1 MARHFLAPLVAAP
14 TDPWVLA
21 ASPTGVVVASRVVAA
36 FDSAARRSGLL
47 GTDAWPEGS
56 ALVIAPTQAIHMFG
70 MRYAIDVVWVDRA
83 GAVLKA
89 ATVRPWRIAICARAF
104 AAIELPAGTA
114 ARLGIAAGAT
124 LALQQAA

>member
-21 ASPTGVVVASRVVAA
+21 STSSGAVVASRVMAA
-36 FDSAARRSGLL
+36 FDSASRRTGLL
-47 GTDAWPEGS
+47 RTEAWPEGS

-70 MRYAIDVVWVDRA
+70 MRYPIDVVWVDRD
-83 GAVLKA
+83 GRVVKTSAVQ
-89 ATVRPWRIAICARAF
+89 PWRIAICARAF

-114 ARLGIAAGAT
+114 TRLAIAPGDV
-124 LALQQAA
+124 LALRAA